1 MIPLRRGGVLAA
13 LSSPA
18 RPRLAVAW
26 RRRCLGL
33 KRRSSSMQDEE
44 KESGHFQVKPN
55 ESLLT
60 LPLKL
65 NAVLRLPSDSDL
77 DTGRRFESSSFGLL
91 DPFQLVKRAVS
102 DDTQLKVTEV
112 MPRLKD
118 GGAFVKVQHDASLSP
133 SDIEDRLLRKLDE
146 NPLKPWFS
154 PFRGIKARLVRGS
167 PWLEDLYRFPS
178 PLLKVEFVPPRPGA
192 EAAELAEE
200 TLYSLFRRYG
210 KMADILPQAW
220 DSKQTP
226 RYAQIGFPRVRDAIM
241 ARNCLHRFVVA
252 EAMGG
257 GKDGTMLRISYIKR
271 VKARSIWEWLTSHPR
286 ILIPAVAA
294 LIAGFSVIVF
304 DPIRKFFVKAQIQ
317 HSLHFTESRIYKWFK
332 SQTHNFTGNKERAG
346 GLEAVWD
353 HRRDLIGKLQSWLD
367 GSSDTFVIVTG
378 PRGSGKASLVLDQ
391 ALAERENVVV
401 VDCRPIVDAGGEAG
415 TIGRLAGALGY
426 RPIFSW
432 ANSISS
438 MVDLAVQSAT
448 GVKAGFSETLEAQMV
463 KMMRTAAAALKEVA
477 LSGRSSRDKDA
488 DLSDDAY
495 LEAHPERR
503 PVVVIDNYLHRGGD
517 DKSAMVYEKLAEWAA
532 SLVQN
537 KVAHVVFLT
546 SDTAYTKTLARA
558 MPDRAFR
565 TISLD
570 DLAHGVA
577 RSLIVSRLKGDDD
590 DDDDDDDANGEKP
603 DLTDLDGCIRTL
615 GGRLTDL
622 EFLSRRIKAG
632 QSPRQAVDDMV
643 GETATDVVRI
653 FLHPRSDSSAPTNQ
667 RRKWTSQQAWHL
679 VKSLAETPSLRYN
692 QVLQSQ
698 AFSSPDAPSSGEEAL
713 EALAGAEL
721 ITLRSE
727 RGRPRTIGAGKPLYQ
742 AAFALVARDAS
753 LRAGLDLAAL
763 AEDARAQARVMD
775 AAERE
780 LALLAALPRQTSE
793 SAGRVSYLLSRL
805 EASQRRTVELDGEM
819 ALLRKVFEDED

>member
-1 MIPLRRGGVLAA
+1 
-13 LSSPA
+13 
-18 RPRLAVAW
+18 
-26 RRRCLGL
+26 
-33 KRRSSSMQDEE
+33 MQDEE

-55 ESLLT
+55 ESLLFFDR
-60 LPLKL
+60 LFPLKL
-65 NAVLRLPSDSDL
+65 NAILRLPSDSDL

-91 DPFQLVKRAVS
+91 DPIQLVKRAMS
-102 DDTQLKVTEV
+102 DDTQLKVTEI

-118 GGAFVKVQHDASLSP
+118 GGAFVKVQHDASISA
-133 SDIEDRLLRKLDE
+133 SDIEDRLLRKLE
-146 NPLKPWFS
+146 QHPLKPWFS
-154 PFRGIKARLVRGS
+154 PLRGIQARLVRGS

-178 PLLKVEFVPPRPGA
+178 PLLKVEFVPPQPGA
-192 EAAELAEE
+192 EAAELSEE

-226 RYAQIGFPRVRDAIM
+226 RFAQIGFPRVRDAIM

-271 VKARSIWEWLTSHPR
+271 VKARSIWEWLASHPR

-317 HSLHFTESRIYKWFK
+317 HSLRFTESRIYKWFK
-332 SQTHNFTGNKERAG
+332 SQTVSFTSKKERAG
-346 GLEAVWD
+346 SLEAVWD
-353 HRRDLIGKLQSWLD
+353 HRRDLIGKLQNWLD
-367 GSSDTFVIVTG
+367 GSSDTFVIVSG

-391 ALAERENVVV
+391 ALVGRENVVV

-432 ANSISS
+432 ANSLSS

-463 KMMRTAAAALKEVA
+463 KMLHTAAAALKEVA

-488 DLSDDAY
+488 GLSDDAY
-495 LEAHPERR
+495 LEAHAERR

-517 DKSAMVYEKLAEWAA
+517 EKSTMVYEKLAEWAA

-546 SDTAYTKTLARA
+546 SDTAYGKSLARA

-577 RSLIVSRLKGDDD
+577 RSLIVSRLQDGDDD
-590 DDDDDDDANGEKP
+590 NDKVGEKP
-603 DLTDLDGCIRTL
+603 DLADLDGCIRTL

-643 GETATDVVRI
+643 GETATDIVRI
-653 FLHPRSDSSAPTNQ
+653 FLHPRSDSSSPTNK
-667 RRKWTSQQAWHL
+667 RRKWTSQQAWYL

-727 RGRPRTIGAGKPLYQ
+727 RGRPRTVGAGKPLYQ
-742 AAFALVARDAS
+742 AAFALVTHDAS

-763 AEDARAQARVMD
+763 AEDSRAQARVID

-819 ALLRKVFEDED
+819 ASLRKVLEDED